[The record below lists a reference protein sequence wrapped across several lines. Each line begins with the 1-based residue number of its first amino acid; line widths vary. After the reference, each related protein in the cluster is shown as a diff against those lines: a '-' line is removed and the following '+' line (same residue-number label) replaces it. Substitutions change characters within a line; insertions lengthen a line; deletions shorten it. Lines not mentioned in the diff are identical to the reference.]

1 MKKYIEIG
9 ALSAIAI
16 WLLTVIIYDMNYHN
30 WFGFRSF
37 APEIQQ
43 RTVDTVH
50 AASFNI
56 DVTSRI
62 PARRVNKKLLKEL
75 EVKKSAIEQTANIS
89 VQTTDTIYLQPL
101 NDSVIHF
108 SDHWLQAKVNVK
120 DSTLTY
126 RARDSLSIYVERLYK
141 RRFLWWRWGTKGY
154 KAHIINYN
162 PHSTISYAD
171 YIRVGE

>member
-1 MKKYIEIG
+1 MKYKLLYVLC
-9 ALSAIAI
+9 AL
-16 WLLTVIIYDMNYHN
+16 LCIYEGYKIYQDYKGIVEYNTERARAVDYTQ
-30 WFGFRSF
+30 
-37 APEIQQ
+37 I
-43 RTVDTVH
+43 DTVY

-56 DVTSRI
+56 DVVSRI
-62 PARRVNKKLLKEL
+62 PSSSVNKKLLKEL
-75 EVKKSAIEQTANIS
+75 NVKKSAIEQTANIS

-108 SDHWLQAKVNVK
+108 SDHWMQAEVNIK

-126 RARDSLSIYVERLYK
+126 RARDSLSVYVERLYK
-141 RRFLWWRWGTKGY
+141 RKFLWWRWGTKGY